1 LSTPFEIIGLI
12 DTDEITISNKFKE
25 LRHRLLNVGIQSE
38 FLDFTIWG
46 MLGNYFSKNIEAIE
60 FENEILRI
68 FRQLEDLKYLITG
81 VEGSGRDAG
90 CVSQFRSGLS
100 PLNRQETAST
110 SSGNVG
116 RPRMRQV

>member
-1 LSTPFEIIGLI
+1 MHTIPLIALDIYHDI
-12 DTDEITISNKFKE
+12 DTY
-25 LRHRLLNVGIQSE
+25 IQFE

-81 VEGSGRDAG
+81 
-90 CVSQFRSGLS
+90 
-100 PLNRQETAST
+100 
-110 SSGNVG
+110 
-116 RPRMRQV
+116 